1 MTSSRDRK
9 VAIVWFR
16 RDLRLAD
23 NQALRMALIRG
34 GPVVPFFV
42 LEPDEEATATP
53 GVPSRAWIRRSLR
66 SLEESL
72 RGRGSRLVI
81 RLGPAGKALSDLAN
95 ETGAGAV
102 FWNRLYEPPV
112 AIRDAERLSAL
123 RSEGLEAVSCD
134 GTLLHDPTT
143 IRTSQGGP
151 FRVFTP
157 FWRHCLSLSGPEPP
171 IRAPSRIPGPSGWPE
186 SSGSAVLG
194 PESEAE
200 RAVDIDSTWKPG
212 EAGAAKRLA
221 HFLESG
227 LPGYPANR
235 DRPDLQGTSRL
246 SPHLH
251 FGEISPR
258 QVWHAALA
266 RAAVDPTPGA
276 ARGAEAFLRQIG
288 WREFAHHLLVHFPG
302 TPDAP
307 LRLEFRDFRW
317 RKDRDALSA
326 WSQGRTGYPIVDAG
340 MRELQRT
347 GWMHNRVRMVVASFL
362 VKDLLLPWQEGS
374 RWFLET
380 LTDADLAN
388 NTFGWQ
394 WTAGCGADAAPFFRI
409 FNPVIQGRKF
419 DPEGTYVRR
428 WVPELERLPSRWI
441 HRPWDAPAEALRTA
455 GVRIGKTYPAPIVD
469 HASARI
475 RALAAFTALKPPRPK
490 P

>member
-1 MTSSRDRK
+1 MTFARDRK

-23 NQALRMALIRG
+23 NLALRMALEPG
-34 GPVVPFFV
+34 GHVVPFFS
-42 LEPDEEATATP
+42 LDTEGEGTAPTAI
-53 GVPSRAWIRRSLR
+53 PSRAWIRRSLG

-72 RGRGSRLVI
+72 RCRGSRLVI
-81 RLGPAGKALSDLAN
+81 RQGEAGKALSDLAK
-95 ETGAGAV
+95 ETGAGAI
-102 FWNRLYEPPV
+102 FWNRIYDPPV
-112 AIRDAERLSAL
+112 ATRDAKLLSTL

-134 GTLLHDPTT
+134 GALLQDPCTLQ
-143 IRTSQGGP
+143 TSQGGP
-151 FRVFTP
+151 FHVFTP
-157 FWRHCLSLSGPEPP
+157 FWKHCLSMSGPKPP
-171 IRAPSRIPGPSGWPE
+171 FPAPSRIPGPPVLPR
-186 SSGSAVLG
+186 SSGSALIG

-251 FGEISPR
+251 FGEVSPR
-258 QVWHAALA
+258 QVWHAAQA
-266 RAAVDPTPGA
+266 RAAVDPTPGT

-307 LRLEFRDFRW
+307 FRPEFRDFPW
-317 RKDRDALSA
+317 RKDGEALSA
-326 WSQGRTGYPIVDAG
+326 WRQGRTGYPIVDAG
-340 MRELQRT
+340 MRELRRT

-362 VKDLLLPWQEGS
+362 VKDLLLPWQEGA

-394 WTAGCGADAAPFFRI
+394 WTAGCGTDAAPYFRI
-409 FNPVIQGRKF
+409 FNPVLQGEKF

-428 WVPELERLPSRWI
+428 WVPELAKVPSRWI

-455 GVRIGKTYPAPIVD
+455 GVRLGKTYPAPIVD
-469 HASARI
+469 HASARA
-475 RALAAFTALKPPRPK
+475 RALAALAALKHPRPK